1 MPRAEAASFAAM
13 PKLTV
18 SLPDGTESVHELNDD
33 QITVGRVDDNMIVIG
48 DISVSSHHAELTL
61 KDDDYILRD
70 IGSTNGTRLN
80 GRDVPEGQD
89 TPLQDGDSVLFG
101 KVSTLYSSE
110 KAAARPLPEE
120 SEVAAV
126 PAASSARPADFANAS
141 PFQTKKEKKDPK
153 STAILAFAGVALLAF
168 AGAVAMI
175 FTMKSPI

>member
-1 MPRAEAASFAAM
+1 MPPAEVASIAAM

-33 QITVGRVDDNMIVIG
+33 LITVGRVDDNMIVIP

-61 KDDDYILRD
+61 QDGDYVLKD
-70 IGSTNGTRLN
+70 IGSTNGTRVN

-120 SEVAAV
+120 TEVAGV

-153 STAILAFAGVALLAF
+153 ATAILAFGGVALLVFLA
-168 AGAVAMI
+168 AVAMI
-175 FTMKSPI
+175 FTMKSPV